1 MNEGAGVLGRVS
13 GSVRKHRLEFAGG
26 HVARRDL
33 SKRAVPENG
42 PVRRE
47 EGAIR
52 ARDATDSRSDV

>member
-1 MNEGAGVLGRVS
+1 MFGRVS
-13 GSVRKHRLEFAGG
+13 GSVRKARLEFAGG

-47 EGAIR
+47 EDSIR
-52 ARDATDSRSDV
+52 ARDATDSRSDR

>member
-1 MNEGAGVLGRVS
+1 MFGRVS
-13 GSVRKHRLEFAGG
+13 GSVRKARLEFAGG

-47 EGAIR
+47 EDSIR
-52 ARDATDSRSDV
+52 ARDATDSRLDT

>member
-1 MNEGAGVLGRVS
+1 MRGRGCSDASAGRFE
-13 GSVRKHRLEFAGG
+13 KHRLEFAGG

-52 ARDATDSRSDV
+52 ARDATDGRSDV